1 MFCLAIARQNIS
13 PNPACLLENGG
24 SFAGWPW
31 ARSEA
36 DGNLAGG
43 PGDREEEGRD
53 RKYRHPWTEAAQRR
67 RGERAMPPPGPNPS
81 PSDTQPRDA
90 QLGSVAPV
98 RRGHPHDPGRVGV
111 RPPGQPGRLFVT
123 GDRLPLWLVRSWGVC
138 GSLLMIAGARLP
150 TPWSLACG
158 TNAFVP
164 GWKIPWRG
172 TQVAQ
177 SWVKRWP
184 ISDGSPDNGGDH
196 LPALDRCLHSEWVRL
211 AGPAADP
218 WSSRQIG
225 GNLAVER
232 GDRVVEGPNR
242 PL

>member
-1 MFCLAIARQNIS
+1 MWRWPDRTSAPDR
-13 PNPACLLENGG
+13 ACLLEDGG

-36 DGNLAGG
+36 DGNPGGG
-43 PGDREEEGRD
+43 PGDREGEGRD
-53 RKYRHPWTEAAQRR
+53 WKYRLPWTEAVQRR
-67 RGERAMPPPGPNPS
+67 GGRAMPPPGPNPS

-111 RPPGQPGRLFVT
+111 RPPGQPGRLFLA
-123 GDRLPLWLVRSWGVC
+123 GERLPLWLVRSWGVC

-150 TPWSLACG
+150 TPWSLAGG
-158 TNAFVP
+158 TNALVR
-164 GWKIPWRG
+164 GWKVPWRG

-196 LPALDRCLHSEWVRL
+196 LPALDQAPASRMSAAGL
-211 AGPAADP
+211 AGC
-218 WSSRQIG
+218 
-225 GNLAVER
+225 
-232 GDRVVEGPNR
+232 R
-242 PL
+242 PLVISADWREPCRRAERQGG